1 MAEERDPQVSAA
13 YRELGAEE
21 PPRALDEAILSAAR
35 RQTRP
40 WTKRY
45 AVPLGLAAVL
55 VLSVTVTLRMQHEQ
69 PGIETL
75 QVEKEQVSAAPAQ
88 EPVLKL
94 KPEVQLKAAEPPARQ
109 RQAKAEAQDAPKA
122 FAEARREQA
131 PPAPAPASAPMQAPV
146 AATAPSAV
154 GSAASRADRMDFGRS
169 TESSVTGSNARQ
181 AEERTSRD
189 AEAAARAP
197 QVGPLRALA
206 KSSAEA
212 PEPELERIAQLR
224 REGKHEEA
232 DKALAEFRKRFP
244 DYPMTDAMRERVER
258 R

>member
-21 PPRALDEAILSAAR
+21 PPRALDDAILAAAR
-35 RQTRP
+35 KQVKP
-40 WTKRY
+40 WTQRY

-69 PGIETL
+69 PGIESPQTA
-75 QVEKEQVSAAPAQ
+75 KEQLAAAPAQ
-88 EPVLKL
+88 ESALKL
-94 KPEVQLKAAEPPARQ
+94 KPEVQLKAAAQPARQ
-109 RQAKAEAQDAPKA
+109 RQAKAEVQDAPKA

-131 PPAPAPASAPMQAPV
+131 PAAAPAPAPM
-146 AATAPSAV
+146 AAMAPSAA

-169 TESSVTGSNARQ
+169 TESSVTGSLARQ

-206 KSSAEA
+206 KSSVEA

-224 REGKHEEA
+224 REGRHDEA

-244 DYPMTDAMRERVER
+244 DYRMTDAMRERVER

>member
-13 YRELGAEE
+13 YLELGAEE
-21 PPRALDEAILSAAR
+21 PPRALDEAILSAAH

-40 WTKRY
+40 WTQRY

-69 PGIETL
+69 P
-75 QVEKEQVSAAPAQ
+75 VEKEQVSAAPAQ